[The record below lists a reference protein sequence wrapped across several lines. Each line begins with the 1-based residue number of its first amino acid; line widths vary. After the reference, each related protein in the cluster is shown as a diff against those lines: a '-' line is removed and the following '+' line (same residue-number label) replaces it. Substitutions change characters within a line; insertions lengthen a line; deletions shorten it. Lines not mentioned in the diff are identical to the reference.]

1 MSENTP
7 DPDCNFGYVVGE
19 KLDSIEKKIDNRA
32 EESDLKNLE
41 NKIEELSENFEQLFN
56 EIHLN
61 GYADE
66 IRKLKR
72 VLERIENKRQEEQE
86 EKEKEENKGIKF
98 KREIIVAMVA
108 SLGGALW
115 GYLFSFL

>member
-72 VLERIENKRQEEQE
+72 YPHKAPPKLATIAT
-86 EKEKEENKGIKF
+86 
-98 KREIIVAMVA
+98 II
-108 SLGGALW
+108 SLLNFIPLFSSFSFSSCSSCLLFSILSST
-115 GYLFSFL
+115 LFSFL